1 MAIAINPDVREL
13 DFSDN
18 VKVSKFMQDFS
29 DFRSKKWITYRPVN
43 APSPSS
49 PFVGGTRQF
58 IINMGTGHILD
69 TLYSGLWYT
78 LRLTNYSE
86 LAIWPVEASLPR
98 TSAAWIESVTF
109 QHSNVAAHI
118 DERLADYDAVNA
130 FFTPAR
136 EIDSMKQTFF
146 HIGNTEH
153 IDSTPFNAMENDDPF
168 GKLMPVGALSTGR
181 YSHMTVSFFIPLCRL
196 STIFNSGKYFFPS
209 LLRGNGEMT
218 LSIRSVHNKLTEI
231 FGGGNSSMTVY
242 SGLTHDDKQWDTDD
256 EGLRWNVEM
265 TSMKLITLNLDNAFL
280 TKEYNAFIASGRK
293 FIRSFKGYNYQ
304 FVQLK
309 NGYNR
314 IEIANTHQSISHIV
328 LAFQSSYT
336 VRANG
341 RPTRTIANQM
351 FFTHKTKYADEDE
364 VVKNNSE
371 GKYVRTSANYQTNH
385 EHDDL
390 DHDHFDGHVII
401 DHNAHHDD
409 DDDDGPSG
417 GPTASNNKRKKVYKK
432 THAKGKSMGGSVHQS
447 SLLHKLTHIS
457 TNTVKKTLKSAA
469 AVSGKLAE
477 LVPGKPGLFLNAI
490 NTGATLANEILPETT
505 DDKPA
510 PKAQTNK
517 ETTESVTKHAT
528 VTVDT
533 RPGTAAKEFNFSD
546 EDVEV
551 MGTFFQI
558 MRDAKAFDNLDVFKN
573 HNGTVW
579 SAKHWVSSF
588 MSIKNN
594 NTEFAQSWQKIISRN
609 MTAYAKVA
617 NFSNAELGFLAYL
630 TGVRNMEAQTLKVF
644 IDKLQEDNNFD
655 NTVYGKLVAEAI
667 KLHGQDIHSL
677 FVLTPQQI
685 EEKFATLE
693 TGLNDIAAAIGGG
706 DFDNIKLAAR
716 LHKEISSWHTYHVH
730 MVPGEAKQA
739 YDLGMHSIG
748 KLQVYRGTGNGETV
762 FSEPINEDMFYHI
775 SREAMGDSAED
786 HPYFSYDSF
795 RRDGAI
801 VVISLNTFMRDA
813 HREFWDG
820 FSTNRVADRL
830 YVEFN
835 IDEFHVPMLTA
846 MAPWYYDLGYN
857 DIDRNLVCKVFTV
870 YDNIYYIDRNNNLN
884 VSDTLLPL
892 QEGRS
897 PISE

>member
-1 MAIAINPDVREL
+1 MAIAVNPDVREL

-43 APSPSS
+43 APSPSA

-86 LAIWPVEASLPR
+86 LAIWPIEASLPR
-98 TSAAWIESVTF
+98 TSSAWIESVTF

-118 DERLADYDAVNA
+118 DERLADYDAVNS

-168 GKLMPVGALSTGR
+168 GKLMPVGSLSTGR
-181 YSHMTVSFFIPLCRL
+181 YSHITVSFFIPLCRL

-231 FGGGNSSMTVY
+231 FGGGNSAMTVY
-242 SGLTHDDKQWDTDD
+242 SGLNHTDKLWDTDG
-256 EGLRWNVEM
+256 EVLRWNVEM

-304 FVQLK
+304 FVQLH

-314 IEIANTHQSISHIV
+314 IEIANTHQSISHII

-341 RPTRTIANQM
+341 KPTRTIANQM
-351 FFTHKTKYADEDE
+351 FFTHKTRYADQDE
-364 VVKNNSE
+364 VDKNNAK
-371 GKYVRTSANYQTNH
+371 GQYVRTSANYQTNH

-401 DHNAHHDD
+401 DHDEHDN
-409 DDDDGPSG
+409 DGGGSGG
-417 GPTASNNKRKKVYKK
+417 GPTNSQNKPKKVHKK

-457 TNTVKKTLKSAA
+457 TKTMKKTLKTAA
-469 AVSGKLAE
+469 SVSEKIAK
-477 LVPGKPGLFLNAI
+477 LVPGKPGLLLQAV
-490 NTGATLANEILPETT
+490 NTGATLANDLIPDIEDKAPPPNKIAPETT
-505 DDKPA
+505 KKVTQKA
-510 PKAQTNK
+510 PR
-517 ETTESVTKHAT
+517 
-528 VTVDT
+528 TVDNK
-533 RPGTAAKEFNFSD
+533 PGTASKAFNFSD
-546 EDVEV
+546 EDIAI
-551 MGTFFQI
+551 MGSFFDI
-558 MRDAKAFDNLDVFKN
+558 MKEAKAFDNVEGLKDKHGNLLTAEKWATSFASFR
-573 HNGTVW
+573 NGK
-579 SAKHWVSSF
+579 SELAKTWRSLIPKL
-588 MSIKNN
+588 MGYYGNL
-594 NTEFAQSWQKIISRN
+594 
-609 MTAYAKVA
+609 AKLE
-617 NFSNAELGFLAYL
+617 NAELGFLAY
-630 TGVRNMEAQTLKVF
+630 M
-644 IDKLQEDNNFD
+644 
-655 NTVYGKLVAEAI
+655 
-667 KLHGQDIHSL
+667 
-677 FVLTPQQI
+677 
-685 EEKFATLE
+685 
-693 TGLNDIAAAIGGG
+693 TGLRDISV
-706 DFDNIKLAAR
+706 DNIKVYLDKLKEQQSIDDSSYDALVKEAIRIKTEEYRSYALTPEQIEQKFANLEEGLNIISQMVDGGDYKNLDLEAR
-716 LHKEISSWHTYHVH
+716 IHKEIGSWHTYHVH

-775 SREAMGDSAED
+775 SREAMGDSAEN

-830 YVEFN
+830 YVEFF
-835 IDEFHVPMLTA
+835 IDEFHIPMLTA
-846 MAPWYYDLGYN
+846 IAPWYYDLGYN

-892 QEGRS
+892 QEGRG